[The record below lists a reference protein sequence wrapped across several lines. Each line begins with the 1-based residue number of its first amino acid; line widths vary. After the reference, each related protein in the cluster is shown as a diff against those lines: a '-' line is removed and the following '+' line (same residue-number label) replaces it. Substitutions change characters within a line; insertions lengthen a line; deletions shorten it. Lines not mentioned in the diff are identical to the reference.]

1 MIGPFAIQAD
11 CIVPVESEPIP
22 SGLVV
27 VDDGTVQFV
36 GTQLPSRFNSIRR
49 FHLPG
54 FAILPG
60 LINSHCHL
68 EFSDLNEPILPGCS
82 FPEWIQNL
90 LACRNS
96 KKHDAEQSANER
108 RSAINSGILES
119 YAAGVRWIVDMV
131 TSPWEPEW
139 IDGAVNTNALV
150 SSLPAGL
157 APRVPIS
164 VQPCIELLDIEPRR
178 LELALSLAQ
187 KQSVAPESKWFGR
200 MGYAPHA
207 PYTASSNVTRL
218 GAQYSRE
225 QKRLVS
231 MHLAESID
239 EMDWIEGRKGAFADF
254 LVPLIS
260 KDYFRD
266 LGQISEHV
274 QWLTQSWRAMIAHG
288 NYLSHEDLVRLA
300 DHQTRCGIVHCPRT
314 HLFFG
319 HRHGDSEL
327 YPLAERISR
336 GVRHFLG
343 TDSRAS
349 NPDLNIWSEAKRVR
363 ADHRAISSIDIIK
376 MITTDAAQFL
386 CIQDRYGSLREGQ
399 PASLTAVTIAQTGR
413 SASESIGVKSVTN
426 VYDALLASDSISMPL
441 ELAIAIPGT
450 QKQFDLYR

>member
-1 MIGPFAIQAD
+1 MIGPFAVQAD
-11 CIVPVESEPIP
+11 WIVPVESEPIP
-22 SGLVV
+22 NGLLV
-27 VDDGTVQFV
+27 VDDGIIQFV

-49 FHLPG
+49 FHLAG
-54 FAILPG
+54 LAILPG

-68 EFSDLNEPILPGCS
+68 EFSDLNEPIPAGSS
-82 FPEWIQNL
+82 FPEWIGNL
-90 LACRNS
+90 LAYRNS
-96 KKHDAEQSANER
+96 KKSDPEKLANER

-119 YAAGVRWIVDMV
+119 YAAGVRWIVDIV

-139 IDGAVNTNALV
+139 IDGAVITDALV
-150 SSLPAGL
+150 NSLPAGL

-164 VQPCIELLDIEPRR
+164 VQPCIELLDIVPQR

-187 KQSVAPESKWFGR
+187 KQSVAPESKCIGR
-200 MGYAPHA
+200 MGYSPHA
-207 PYTASSNVTRL
+207 PYTASSKVTRL

-225 QKRLVS
+225 EERLVS

-239 EMDWIEGRKGAFADF
+239 EMEWIQGRKGAFADF
-254 LVPLIS
+254 LGPLIS

-274 QWLTQSWRAMIAHG
+274 KLLTEAWRAMIAHG
-288 NYLSHEDLVRLA
+288 NYLSNEDLIHLAVRRT
-300 DHQTRCGIVHCPRT
+300 HCGIVHCPRT

-327 YPLAERISR
+327 YPLADRISK

-363 ADHRAISSIDIIK
+363 ADHRAVSSIDIIK
-376 MITTDAAQFL
+376 MITTDAAEFL
-386 CIQDRYGSLREGQ
+386 CIQDRYGSIREGQ
-399 PASLTAVTIAQTGR
+399 PASLTVVTINHTNRGPG
-413 SASESIGVKSVTN
+413 ESICFDRVAD
-426 VYDALLASDSISMPL
+426 VYEALLASDSVSMPL
-441 ELAIAIPGT
+441 ELAIASRRT
-450 QKQFDLYR
+450 QKQFDLYD